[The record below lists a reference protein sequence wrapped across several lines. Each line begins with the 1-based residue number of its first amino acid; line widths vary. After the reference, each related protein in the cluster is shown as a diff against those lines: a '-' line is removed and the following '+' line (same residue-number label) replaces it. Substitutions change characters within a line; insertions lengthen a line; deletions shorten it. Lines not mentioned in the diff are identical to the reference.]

1 MNAFLSMLEK
11 YDIGGDVLRREKLI
25 TLQVNMGDLCNQ
37 SCRHCHID
45 ASSKGRNIMSRKVV
59 EDILSFLRNNKIK
72 TLDITGGAPELNPN
86 FDYFVEL
93 ARPLVDEFIV
103 RSNLTVLLEKGKE
116 YLPEFFRLNKT
127 HLICSLPCYTKENVD
142 RQRGAGVFK
151 KSIKALRLLNET
163 GFTRRKDLQLDLVY
177 NAAGAYL
184 PASQDALER
193 DYKKV
198 LKENYGI
205 EFNRLLTITNVP
217 IKRFRDYLESNS
229 EYEKYSNVLENSFNP
244 TTIETLMCRAFLSVG
259 YDGRL
264 YDCDF
269 NLALGYAIKDTKGN
283 HITIDKLT
291 LDELIDREIIT
302 GEHCLACTAG
312 SGSSC
317 QGALALSA
325 VEGLTNEKDCILA
338 AKEDKKRPNL
348 KDGLV
353 RASAQ
358 QTVKEYYGKVLKD
371 QKDLKTSACCS
382 VEYFPEPMKTI
393 IKNIEPEIMN
403 KFYGCGS
410 PLPPLLEGCR
420 VLDLG
425 SGSGRDVYIASSL
438 AGEHGFVT
446 GVDMTD
452 EQLNVARKY
461 KDVQMKRF
469 GFKCHNVDFRKG
481 YIEDLRDAGIEDNSQ
496 DVVISNCV
504 INLSP
509 DKRSVFSEIFRVLKP
524 GGELYFSDVF
534 TDRRIPEEIKNDPVL
549 YGECLGGAMYF
560 EDFRRLLRDLGCPDF
575 RYMSKRR
582 IAIADPKI
590 KEKAGDIIFY
600 SVTVR
605 AFKLDD
611 LEDICE
617 DYGQAAYYQ
626 GTIPHFPYE
635 FRLDDQHLF
644 IAHKPM
650 LVCGNTAS
658 MLTNTRLAKHFK
670 IIGARSIHY
679 GPFNCAAGMEKI
691 KSSAAG
697 STGSCC

>member
-1 MNAFLSMLEK
+1 MNAFLNILEK
-11 YDIGGDVLRREKLI
+11 HDIETNVLKREFLT

-37 SCRHCHID
+37 SCVHCHIE
-45 ASSKGRNIMSRKVV
+45 ASPKGKNIMSRKIVD
-59 EDILSFLRNNKIK
+59 DILSFLKANSVI

-86 FDYFVEL
+86 FDYFVESS
-93 ARPLVDEFIV
+93 RPLVDELIV
-103 RSNLTVLLEKGKE
+103 RSNLTVLFEKRKE
-116 YLPEFFRLNKT
+116 HLPEFFRLNKA

-142 RQRGAGVFK
+142 RQRGAGVFE
-151 KSIKALRLLNET
+151 KSVHALKLLNET
-163 GFTRRKDLQLDLVY
+163 GFTRRQDLQLDLVY
-177 NAAGAYL
+177 NAAGAHL

-193 DYKKV
+193 DYKKI

-205 EFNRLLTITNVP
+205 EFNRLLTITNAP
-217 IKRFRDYLESNS
+217 IKRFKDYLESNS
-229 EYEKYSNVLENSFNP
+229 EYEKYSTVLENNFNP
-244 TTIETLMCRAFLSVG
+244 ATIETLMCRTFLSVG
-259 YDGRL
+259 FNGRL

-269 NLALGYAIKDTKGN
+269 NLALGYAVKDDKGN
-283 HITIDKLT
+283 HITIDKLA
-291 LDELIDREIIT
+291 LNELAGREIIT

-317 QGALALSA
+317 QG
-325 VEGLTNEKDCILA
+325 VLTNEKDCIVTVR
-338 AKEDKKRPNL
+338 EDKKYPNR

-353 RASAQ
+353 RASAR
-358 QTVKEYYGKVLKD
+358 QTVKEYYGKVLKG

-382 VEYFPEPMKTI
+382 TEIFPEPMKTI
-393 IKNIEPEIMN
+393 IKNIEPEILD

-425 SGSGRDVYIASSL
+425 SGSGRDVYIASRL
-438 AGEHGFVT
+438 VGEQGLVT
-446 GVDMTD
+446 GIDMTD

-469 GFKCHNVDFRKG
+469 GFRCCNVDFKKG
-481 YIEDLRDAGIEDNSQ
+481 YIEDLRGAGIEDNSQ

-509 DKRSVFSEIFRVLKP
+509 DKSNVFAEIFRVLKP

-534 TDRRIPEEIKNDPVL
+534 ADRRIPEHIKNDPVF
-549 YGECLGGAMYF
+549 YGECLGGAMYS
-560 EDFRRLLRDLGCPDF
+560 EDFSRLLRDLGCLDF
-575 RYMSKRR
+575 RYMSKRK
-582 IAIADPKI
+582 INIDDPKI
-590 KEKAGDIIFY
+590 AEKAGSITFC

-605 AFKLDD
+605 IFKLDD

-617 DYGQAAYYQ
+617 DYGQVAYYQ
-626 GTIPHFPYE
+626 GTIPNFPHQ
-635 FRLDDQHLF
+635 FRLDDHHLF

-658 MLTNTRLAKHFK
+658 MLTNTRFAKHFK
-670 IIGARSIHY
+670 IIGDRTTHY
-679 GPFNCAAGMEKI
+679 GPFNCAAGTEKI
-691 KSSAAG
+691 KSLDSETG
-697 STGSCC
+697 GSCC